1 MMMANKKQK
10 TATAAAELP
19 LPEDIMVD
27 IVARMPVKS
36 ILRFKSASKELGAMV
51 TAPHFITTHLR
62 YATFNN
68 KSAVTAPSSYKRVT
82 GGTLPASVTTHHC
95 AARNSV
101 STEYDGGV
109 VYRSFQG

>member
-10 TATAAAELP
+10 TAAAELP

-68 KSAVTAPSSYKRVT
+68 KSAVTAPSYKRVT
-82 GGTLPASVTTHHC
+82 GGTLPAASVTTTHRT
-95 AARNSV
+95 ARNSV

>member
-10 TATAAAELP
+10 TTTAAESP

-36 ILRFKSASKELGAMV
+36 ILRFKSVSKELGAMV

-82 GGTLPASVTTHHC
+82 GGTLPAPVTTHGT
-95 AARNSV
+95 ARSSV